1 MEQQDVRFGNATIP
15 AHANGG
21 WALPGGGVT
30 RVQLEALAAA
40 TDLDSMIHGAG
51 VPMTRRVVAPP
62 YVRPVA
68 VVTRRRVKDFAPV
81 HSRV

>member
-1 MEQQDVRFGNATIP
+1 MEQQDIRFGNATIP
-15 AHANGG
+15 AHSQGG
-21 WALPGGGVT
+21 WALPGGGTT

-40 TDLDSMIHGAG
+40 SELDAMMRGAG
-51 VPMTRRVVAPP
+51 VPMTSRAAAQV

-68 VVTRRRVKDFAPV
+68 VVTRRQVKDFPTV